1 MISLIRERS
10 CLWDK
15 TDAGYR
21 DKLRREDA
29 WSEVYRELYP
39 TYDNLK
45 EMQKSRIGQ
54 QISKKWFNIR
64 DAYVKSIKG
73 PKKRPYIYSKAMSFL
88 DKVILGDRYNSS
100 DYLEEQSLEGEPEV
114 WLNETF
120 IDVDVPAQEPP
131 TKKHKPDYSCFL
143 ESQNDTV
150 ASILS
155 KMINREED
163 EDRAFFTSIM
173 PTVKALPDNAKLE
186 FRIEVM
192 QVLKKFKNDTN
203 KGIVVKTRDSD
214 SE

>member
-1 MISLIRERS
+1 MDCEDSAKLSVSTENMISLIRERS

-45 EMQKSRIGQ
+45 EMQKCKNRSTDI
-54 QISKKWFNIR
+54 KKM
-64 DAYVKSIKG
+64 
-73 PKKRPYIYSKAMSFL
+73 AMSFL

-131 TKKHKPDYSCFL
+131 TKKHKPDYSCF
-143 ESQNDTV
+143 SR
-150 ASILS
+150 
-155 KMINREED
+155 K
-163 EDRAFFTSIM
+163 
-173 PTVKALPDNAKLE
+173 
-186 FRIEVM
+186 
-192 QVLKKFKNDTN
+192 
-203 KGIVVKTRDSD
+203 
-214 SE
+214 